1 MSSHELYMQR
11 CIDLAQKGMASVAP
25 NPMVG
30 AVLVYENRIIG
41 EGWHQQF
48 GGPHAEVNCIHS
60 VANEDKH
67 LILQS
72 TLYVSLEP
80 CNHYG
85 KTPPCSDLIIQ
96 SQIKKVVI
104 ACTDPFEKVNGSG
117 IKKLVDNGVEVITGI
132 LEREAIQLNKRFFI
146 FHQQQRPYVILKW
159 TQSADGYIA
168 LPQGKPVKISNET
181 TDKLVHKWRSEESA
195 IVVGTNTVINDNP
208 SLTTRNWPGKNPL
221 RIFIDKR
228 LSIDATFKILDN
240 STDTLIL
247 NLVKNEKLG
256 VNEFVLIQDETKLVE
271 ELLQLLYDKG
281 IQSLIVE
288 GGTTL
293 LQSFIERNV
302 WHEAR
307 VIENTALYLQE
318 GISSPAL
325 KNYIRFNHELFENDN
340 INYYLNNSI

>member
-1 MSSHELYMQR
+1 MQR
-11 CIDLAQKGMASVAP
+11 CIDLAQKGFGAVAP

-48 GGPHAEVNCIHS
+48 GGPHAEVHCIQS
-60 VANEDKH
+60 VAIEDKQF
-67 LILQS
+67 IPQS

-104 ACTDPFEKVNGSG
+104 ACKDLFEKVNGSG
-117 IKKLVDNGVEVITGI
+117 IKKLIENGVEVITGI
-132 LEREAIQLNKRFFI
+132 LENEAIKLNKRFFV

-159 TQSADGYIA
+159 AQSADGYIA
-168 LPQGKPVKISNET
+168 LPNGKPAKISNDI
-181 TDKLVHKWRSEESA
+181 TDKLVHKWRSEEAA
-195 IVVGTNTVINDNP
+195 IIVGTNTVINDNP
-208 SLTTRNWPGKNPL
+208 SLTTRIWQGKNPL
-221 RIFIDKR
+221 RIYIDKR
-228 LSIDATFKILDN
+228 LRVDANYKILDN

-247 NLVKNEKLG
+247 NLEKNEKLDL
-256 VNEFVLIQDETKLVE
+256 NEFVMIQDETKIIE
-271 ELLQLLYDKG
+271 ELLQLLYKKG

-288 GGTTL
+288 GGTKL
-293 LQSFIERNV
+293 LQSFIECNG

-307 VIENTALYLQE
+307 VIKNTELIIQE
-318 GISSPAL
+318 GISSPTL
-325 KNYIRFNHELFENDN
+325 KNSIRFKHELIRKDE
-340 INYYLNNSI
+340 INYYLNPTI